1 MQPADARSGIPQH
14 LPTGLQCAGRAIRAH
29 EFERELAGPT
39 VAHCRLHGGLQA
51 APAGRRVETFM
62 LLERRC
68 RLAGV
73 APEQNLQLIGPG
85 DRIACRMPFPAA
97 AAADAADA
105 LRFAH
110 GRLGPLERR
119 DVRDV
124 GNEALDPAIDGVWKA
139 VGQAVPCLSAR
150 AGQQALEGLDMPER
164 GQTDEELVE
173 REQRRAEQV
182 LKGPPDQRSGV
193 DAEPRLVGL
202 VGEPAAQVA
211 VPMAHQRRHL
221 VQDAATLLPLVVGRG
236 IAVPGLGVGNL

>member
-1 MQPADARSGIPQH
+1 
-14 LPTGLQCAGRAIRAH
+14 
-29 EFERELAGPT
+29 
-39 VAHCRLHGGLQA
+39 
-51 APAGRRVETFM
+51 M

-97 AAADAADA
+97 DAADAADA
-105 LRFAH
+105 LCFAH

-211 VPMAHQRRHL
+211 VRWPTIEDAWSRTQRLCCPWSLAQASLFRGL
-221 VQDAATLLPLVVGRG
+221 ALATCGQPPDLPLRVRPPEGDEETWER
-236 IAVPGLGVGNL
+236 PGVSS